1 MRRPDDRGSLGTGHV
16 NGKADRA
23 IRSGSPL
30 TAIGPLALGAIVV
43 IGTLLNLPN
52 PPGLLAFVPYAV
64 VGSTLV
70 IRRRGQRIGWLL
82 LLMAVL
88 FSVVGRGID
97 VTNALAATSWEHLLA
112 PLAWLGTMAGVSLFA
127 GMATLSA
134 VFPSG
139 VLPAGA
145 IGRWSRGGIVLIGL
159 VALLQAVVPD
169 LSITLPD
176 GRTITILNP
185 IGIAPDWPGWVVFD
199 GAAPY
204 LVVLAGLVICVAGL
218 LLRFRRA
225 AGVEREQDKWLLA
238 SLALVAA
245 AVLFGFVAATTVNP
259 EGTWAWFPALLAFPL
274 PPIAIGIAV
283 MRYRLFDIDR
293 IISRTIGYA
302 SVTLVLFAIFA
313 GVNLTLQSVFEAVI
327 GGGSVAVAASTLAV
341 AALFNPLRGRLQR
354 VVDRRFNRAG
364 RSAELTVDRFAG
376 RLRDQLD
383 LETLGDELKSAAV
396 SAVEPATAT
405 FWLRPRKAV
414 RR

>member
-1 MRRPDDRGSLGTGHV
+1 MTGT
-16 NGKADRA
+16 ADRA
-23 IRSGSPL
+23 IRSGSRP
-30 TAIGPLALGAIVV
+30 TTIGPLALGAVV
-43 IGTLLNLPN
+43 VLGTLLNLPN

-64 VGSTLV
+64 VGSILV
-70 IRRRGQRIGWLL
+70 IRGRGQRIGWLL
-82 LLMAVL
+82 LAMAAL

-97 VTNALAATSWEHLLA
+97 VTNALTGTSWEGLLP

-127 GMATLSA
+127 GMATLST

-139 VLPAGA
+139 VLPGGG
-145 IGRWSRGGIVLIGL
+145 IGLWSRAGLALIGA

-185 IGIAPDWPGWVVFD
+185 IGIAPDWSGWGIFD

-204 LVVLAGLVICVAGL
+204 LVVLFGLVICVAGL
-218 LLRFRRA
+218 LVRSRRA
-225 AGVEREQDKWLLA
+225 TGIERQQDKWLLA
-238 SLALVAA
+238 SLGLVAA

-259 EGTWAWFPALLAFPL
+259 EGTWAWFPALLSFPL

-283 MRYRLFDIDR
+283 MRYRLFEIDR

-302 SVTLVLFAIFA
+302 GVTLVLFAIFA
-313 GVNLTLQSVFEAVI
+313 GVNLTLQSVLEPVI
-327 GGGSVAVAASTLAV
+327 GGGSVAVAASTLVV

-364 RSAELTVDRFAG
+364 RSSELTVDRLAG

-383 LETLGDELKSAAV
+383 LETLGDELMSAAV
-396 SAVEPATAT
+396 TAVEPAAAT
-405 FWLRPRKAV
+405 FWLRQRKAV
-414 RR
+414 R